1 MLTDLHARQFS
12 YLRLSVTEAC
22 NFRCSYCLPNGM
34 DTAQRENELSV
45 DEIAQLV
52 SGFAALGT
60 RKVRIT
66 GGEPSLRKDLC
77 DIIAT
82 CKATPGIEQV
92 ALTSN
97 GYLLNKQI
105 AAWQC
110 AGLDAINIS
119 IDSFDA
125 ATFARITGHDK
136 LGDILAGIDQ
146 AIALGM
152 RSIKVNAVLLKS
164 EDDHYLTRFLDVVR
178 NKAITIRFIELME
191 TGDNGR
197 FFTTHHLSGAVLRQQ
212 LLAQGWQVLPKA
224 AHAGPADEFMH
235 PDYLGRIGLI
245 TPYEKD
251 FCASCNRLRV
261 SSEGKLFLC
270 LFAEQHHDLRHLLSS
285 AQSPALQAH
294 LQNLLGYKLAGHDLA
309 SHDTG
314 ATRHF
319 AMIGG

>member
-1 MLTDLHARQFS
+1 MLTDLHARKFS

-34 DTAQRENELSV
+34 DTSRRENELSV

-136 LGDILAGIDQ
+136 LTDILAGIDQ

-164 EDDHYLTRFLDVVR
+164 EDNQYLTRFLDVVR

-212 LLAQGWQVLPKA
+212 LLAQGWQVLPKV

-235 PDYLGRIGLI
+235 PDYRGRIGLI

-251 FCASCNRLRV
+251 FCATCNRLRV
-261 SSEGKLFLC
+261 SSDGKLFLC
-270 LFAEQHHDLRHLLSS
+270 LFADQHHDLRHLLS
-285 AQSPALQAH
+285 ATQSPALQAH
-294 LQNLLGYKLAGHDLA
+294 LQHLLGYKLVGHDLA